1 MMFPTAQGYYVYTSG
16 QWHPAL
22 TVPCDHLPAWAPNA
36 SLLMRDMCHIDAH
49 GRPAV
54 AYAGLLMD
62 GVSCWDQNYG
72 RYLLPGVI
80 HDSECAIIRS
90 LPPGP
95 ERRTAQAHA
104 DRRFQ
109 VAILALGMASA
120 RAAVWW
126 AAVTSY
132 SLATRSRRWP
142 SYLTDLEGYYRA
154 RGLPERYIEV
164 GLRLAADNR
173 RAL

>member
-1 MMFPTAQGYYVYTSG
+1 MFPVTQGYYVYTSDR
-16 QWHPAL
+16 WRPAL
-22 TVPCDHLPAWAPNA
+22 TVPCDHLPTWQPNA
-36 SLLMRDMCHIDAH
+36 SLLMRDMCHIDAA

-62 GVSCWDQNYG
+62 GVSCWAQNYG
-72 RYLLPGVI
+72 RYLLPGTI

-104 DRRFQ
+104 DQRFRA
-109 VAILALGMASA
+109 AILAIGMSPA

-126 AAVTSY
+126 AAVASY
-132 SLATRSRRWP
+132 SLATRSVRWP

-154 RGLPERYIEV
+154 RGLPERYIEA

-173 RAL
+173 RAM